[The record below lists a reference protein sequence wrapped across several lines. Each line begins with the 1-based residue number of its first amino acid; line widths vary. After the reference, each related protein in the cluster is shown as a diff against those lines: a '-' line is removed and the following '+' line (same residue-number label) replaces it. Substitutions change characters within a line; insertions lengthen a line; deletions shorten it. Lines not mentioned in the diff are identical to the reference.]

1 MKRRNLMLAG
11 LLPGLGLAQ
20 AQPRI
25 VSVGGAVTET
35 VFALG
40 AQGQLVGVDT
50 TSLFPADATR
60 LPQVGYART
69 LSAEG
74 VLALLPQ
81 LLLAS
86 GEAGPPQVLAQL
98 QRAGV
103 RVEVLDE
110 QHRFDGILARTARIG
125 QLCGRE
131 REAAQLQARLQQ
143 DWAARPKPPA
153 GSAPRVLFVLAHAG
167 GQLRVAGEGTGADAM
182 LALAGARNAFAGVQ
196 GYKPLTAEATLQA
209 APDVGEAP
217 ALAAGHVLEA
227 EPVERG
233 HCEYQLVHTLDG
245 VADGERPDRLAR
257 RQIVLQLI
265 QDAPG
270 VERDL
275 VARDRRQP
283 LRRGERRTKRTR
295 RREGMQEV
303 EHGALAHGS
312 FHIEIG

>member
-1 MKRRNLMLAG
+1 VRRVKRRDCLALT
-11 LLPGLGLAQ
+11 LLPAFAQ
-20 AQPRI
+20 AQGQPRI
-25 VSVGGAVTET
+25 ISVGGAVTET

-50 TSLFPADATR
+50 TSLYPVDATK

-74 VLALLPQ
+74 VLALMPQ

-103 RVEVLDE
+103 RVEVLNE
-110 QHRFDGILARTARIG
+110 QHRFDGILTRTTRIG

-131 REAAQLQARLQQ
+131 REATQLVTRLQQ

-182 LALAGARNAFAGVQ
+182 LALAGVRNAFAGMH
-196 GYKPLTAEATLQA
+196 GYKPLTAEAALQA
-209 APDVGEAP
+209 APDIILCTDQGLQAQ
-217 ALAAGHVLEA
+217 G
-227 EPVERG
+227 G
-233 HCEYQLVHTLDG
+233 
-245 VADGERPDRLAR
+245 ADGL
-257 RQIVLQLI
+257 LK
-265 QDAPG
+265 APG
-270 VERDL
+270 L
-275 VARDRRQP
+275 ALTP
-283 LRRGERRTKRTR
+283 AGRTR
-295 RREGMQEV
+295 RVASMEALLLLGFGPRLPQAVAELTGKL
-303 EHGALAHGS
+303 HGRTA
-312 FHIEIG
+312 

>member
-1 MKRRNLMLAG
+1 VRRVKRRDCLALT
-11 LLPGLGLAQ
+11 LLPAFAQ
-20 AQPRI
+20 AQGQPRI
-25 VSVGGAVTET
+25 ISVGGAVTET

-50 TSLFPADATR
+50 TSLYPVDATK

-74 VLALLPQ
+74 VLALMPQ

-103 RVEVLDE
+103 RVEVLNE
-110 QHRFDGILARTARIG
+110 QHRFDGILTRTTRIG

-131 REAAQLQARLQQ
+131 REAAQLVARLQQ

-182 LALAGARNAFAGVQ
+182 LALAGVRNAFAGMQ
-196 GYKPLTAEATLQA
+196 GYKPLTAEAALQA
-209 APDVGEAP
+209 APDIILCTDQGLQAQ
-217 ALAAGHVLEA
+217 G
-227 EPVERG
+227 G
-233 HCEYQLVHTLDG
+233 
-245 VADGERPDRLAR
+245 ADGL
-257 RQIVLQLI
+257 LK
-265 QDAPG
+265 APG
-270 VERDL
+270 L
-275 VARDRRQP
+275 ALTP
-283 LRRGERRTKRTR
+283 AGRTR
-295 RREGMQEV
+295 RVASMEALLLLGFGPRLPQAVAELTGKL
-303 EHGALAHGS
+303 HGRTA
-312 FHIEIG
+312 